1 METSKIMLSEKRK
14 NNRFSEWLVNQIIN
28 NRLFILSILTVLL
41 LIFMFIFRRDSFYTY
56 QNFGAI
62 LLNLSTSGILAIGM
76 MFLLV
81 GGVFDLSIGANL
93 ALGGAIAAFIMKTYM
108 NIPVFIA
115 AIIGIAVSAVVG
127 FINGI
132 VVNKF
137 KVNALI
143 ATLGMMSI
151 TRALAIMIAGS
162 GISGLPDEFLAFG
175 RNTYFGLQLP
185 VYYLIILTLIG
196 YFLLRKTRYFRQLY
210 FIGSNEKSA
219 LLSGINVE
227 RTMIVMF
234 VIIGMLAGF
243 CGVMVAARLNA
254 AVGTVVEGINMQVI
268 AAIVLGGGS
277 LSGGR
282 GSILGAF
289 LGALFMSLI
298 NNVMVLSSL
307 SIYIQTGIIGFI
319 LISALSIDV
328 TVSRKYGGQMA

>member
-1 METSKIMLSEKRK
+1 METSKIILSEKRENNKAK
-14 NNRFSEWLVNQIIN
+14 NWLINQMIN
-28 NRLFILSILTVLL
+28 NRMFVLSILTILL
-41 LIFMFIFRRDSFYTY
+41 LIFMLIFRKDSFYTY
-56 QNFGAI
+56 QNLGAI

-93 ALGGAIAAFIMKTYM
+93 ALGGAIAAYFLKTFV
-108 NIPVFIA
+108 NIPIFISV
-115 AIIGIAVSAVVG
+115 IIGIAVSAIVG
-127 FINGI
+127 LVNGV

-143 ATLGMMSI
+143 ATLGMTSI
-151 TRALAIMIAGS
+151 CRAMAIMIAGS
-162 GISGLPDEFLAFG
+162 GISGLPEAFLAFG
-175 RNTYFGLQLP
+175 RNTYLGLQLP
-185 VYYLIILTLIG
+185 VYYLIAMTLIG

-234 VIIGMLAGF
+234 VIIGALAGF
-243 CGVMVAARLNA
+243 CGVMLAARLNA
-254 AVGTVVEGINMQVI
+254 AVGTVVEGMNLQVI

-307 SIYIQTGIIGFI
+307 SIYLQTGIVGFI
-319 LISALSIDV
+319 LISALSLDV
-328 TVSRKYGGQMA
+328 TVSRKYGVQA

>member
-1 METSKIMLSEKRK
+1 METSKIILSEKRK
-14 NNRFSEWLVNQIIN
+14 NISVRNWLINQIID

-41 LIFMFIFRRDSFYTY
+41 LILMLIFRKDSFYTY
-56 QNFGAI
+56 QNLGAV
-62 LLNLSTSGILAIGM
+62 LLNLSTSGVLAIGM

-93 ALGGAIAAFIMKTYM
+93 ALGGAITAYFLKTFT
-108 NIPVFIA
+108 NIPILLS
-115 AIIGIAVSAVVG
+115 AIIGISISAIVG
-127 FINGI
+127 LVNGI
-132 VVNKF
+132 VVNKL

-151 TRALAIMIAGS
+151 CRALAIIIAGS
-162 GISGLPDEFLAFG
+162 GISGLPEGFLAFG

-185 VYYLIILTLIG
+185 VYYLIAMTLIG
-196 YFLLRKTRYFRQLY
+196 YFLLRKTRFFRQLY

-234 VIIGMLAGF
+234 VIMGTLAGF
-243 CGVMVAARLNA
+243 CGLMVSSRLNA
-254 AVGTVVEGINMQVI
+254 AVGTVVESINLQVI

-282 GSILGAF
+282 GSVLGAF

-298 NNVMVLSSL
+298 SNIMVLSSFN
-307 SIYIQTGIIGFI
+307 IYLQTGIIGFI
-319 LISALSIDV
+319 LISALSLDV
-328 TVSRKYGGQMA
+328 TLSRKYGVQN